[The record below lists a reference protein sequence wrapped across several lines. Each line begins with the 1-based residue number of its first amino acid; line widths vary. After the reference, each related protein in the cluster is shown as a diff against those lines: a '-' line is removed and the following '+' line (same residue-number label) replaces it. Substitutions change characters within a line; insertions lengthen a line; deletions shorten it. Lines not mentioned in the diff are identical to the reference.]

1 MGHCFPAEKYQVE
14 SFCFYHHPRA
24 SLEWN
29 IISGNLY
36 MGDKSQS
43 FFLLVSVE
51 TLLTMEKNTEV
62 QLCLFLPALFAL
74 GVTPLDLATFMPVL
88 NRQHVTQGGAIQ
100 AAMPPHPS
108 WPLLSLWS
116 FQLWKSDDFGQTWIM
131 IQEHV
136 KSFSW

>member
-14 SFCFYHHPRA
+14 SFCFYHHLRA

-43 FFLLVSVE
+43 FFLPVSVE
-51 TLLTMEKNTEV
+51 TLLTMEKNTEI

-74 GVTPLDLATFMPVL
+74 GVTALDLATFMPVL
-88 NRQHVTQGGAIQ
+88 TDS
-100 AAMPPHPS
+100 M
-108 WPLLSLWS
+108 LLRVVPFRLRCLLVHHGHSCR
-116 FQLWKSDDFGQTWIM
+116 FGLSSYGSQTILDRPG
-131 IQEHV
+131 
-136 KSFSW
+136 S